1 MNIGY
6 KGALAV
12 LPLLLS
18 AAGQAQNDYNDV
30 QIKDTPL
37 RGSVHMLQGAGGN
50 IGVSAGKDGVL
61 IIDDQ
66 FEPLAQKI
74 SNALGELGNES
85 PKFIINTHFHG
96 DHTGSNGWFH
106 QHADS
111 TIVAHNNVRVR
122 LAKDNKTKPQALP
135 VITYEDGIKMHFN
148 GETLHIMHLAEGH
161 TDGDSVVWFEEP
173 NVMHTGDLFFNERF
187 PFIDLKS
194 GGSVDGYIR
203 SVKQL
208 IEKTNEQTIIVPGH
222 GPLAKQSDYKAFL
235 EMIEQTKSY
244 VDKLKAQ
251 GMSVEEIVEQ
261 GLESKWQSWHW
272 GFITEEKWINTLYNG

>member
-6 KGALAV
+6 KSALAV

-18 AAGQAQNDYNDV
+18 AAGQAQNNYNDV

-74 SNALGELGNES
+74 SNALGDLGSKS

-106 QHADS
+106 QHANS
-111 TIVAHNNVRVR
+111 TILAHSNVRVR
-122 LAKDNKTKPQALP
+122 LAKDNKTEPQALP

-148 GETLHIMHLAEGH
+148 DETLHIMHLAEGH

-194 GGSVDGYIR
+194 GGSVEGYIR
-203 SVKQL
+203 SVRQL
-208 IEKTNEQTIIVPGH
+208 IKKTNDQTIIVPGH
-222 GPLAKQSDYKAFL
+222 GPLANQSDYKVFL
-235 EMIEQTKSY
+235 DMIEQTKTY
-244 VDKLKAQ
+244 VEKLKAQ
-251 GMSVEEIVEQ
+251 GMSADEVVKK
-261 GLESKWQSWHW
+261 GLEPQWQSWSW
-272 GFITEEKWINTLYNG
+272 DFITEEKWINTLYNG